1 MIAFCLGVKVRFST
15 AIQPTGN
22 NVSEI
27 SYSPLMPP
35 MCLVVA
41 ILCGAVIAFR
51 WRRTGLAL
59 VLASAVLLYAC
70 CTHVVADRL
79 LAAVE
84 GLLPPANPDALADA
98 QAIAVLSGDVY
109 AGRRG
114 GAPDDVGLHTL
125 ARLRLA
131 AALYRAHPL
140 PILVT
145 GAASGRTHESAAA
158 LMARA
163 LEQDYGIKATWIEKR
178 ATTTFE
184 NGTYSAAIFKANNIS
199 RVIVVTEAWHLP
211 RAVWSFAHAGMTAIP
226 APAERIYLGR
236 YLNWREFL
244 PDYSSF
250 ARSFFALHELLGLA
264 YYRVRYGAVAA
275 AP

>member
-1 MIAFCLGVKVRFST
+1 MY
-15 AIQPTGN
+15 
-22 NVSEI
+22 EI

-35 MCLVVA
+35 MCFVVA
-41 ILCGAVIAFR
+41 ILFGAIIAFR
-51 WRRTGLAL
+51 WRRSGLTL
-59 VLASAVLLYAC
+59 VLASAMLLYAC

-84 GLLPPANPDALADA
+84 STLPPASPDALVNA

-109 AGRRG
+109 AGRRTG
-114 GAPDDVGLHTL
+114 GVPDDVGLHTL
-125 ARLRLA
+125 ARLRVA

-145 GAASGRTHESAAA
+145 GAVSGRTHESAAA

-163 LEQDYGIKATWIEKR
+163 LQEDYGIKATWIEER

-184 NGTYSAAIFKANNIS
+184 NGAYSAAIFKANNIA

-211 RAVWSFAHAGMTAIP
+211 RAVWSFAQAGLIAIP
-226 APAERIYLGR
+226 APAERIYLGA

-264 YYRVRYGAVAA
+264 YYRYRYGPVAA
-275 AP
+275 Q